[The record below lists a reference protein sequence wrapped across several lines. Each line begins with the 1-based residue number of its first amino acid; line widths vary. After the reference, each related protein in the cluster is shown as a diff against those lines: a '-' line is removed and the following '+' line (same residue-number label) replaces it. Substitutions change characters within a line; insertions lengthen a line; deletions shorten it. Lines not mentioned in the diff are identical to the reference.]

1 MASFVRERDV
11 GGEVRRT
18 ADVSGPDTCLVP
30 ELRDQR
36 RPAVGQ
42 MAELSELFVVVG
54 VELLAGHAL
63 DGGFQNAVR
72 PVQCRRPNAS
82 SGAQSVAATTKRRG
96 ATSRAKP
103 LYAGSYTPLTCAPR
117 P

>member
-18 ADVSGPDTCLVP
+18 ADVSGPAPCLVP

-72 PVQCRRPNAS
+72 PVQCRRHNAS
-82 SGAQSVAATTKRRG
+82 SGAQSLAATTKRRV
-96 ATSRAKP
+96 SRSSAKL
-103 LYAGSYTPLTCAPR
+103 LYAVCLT
-117 P
+117 